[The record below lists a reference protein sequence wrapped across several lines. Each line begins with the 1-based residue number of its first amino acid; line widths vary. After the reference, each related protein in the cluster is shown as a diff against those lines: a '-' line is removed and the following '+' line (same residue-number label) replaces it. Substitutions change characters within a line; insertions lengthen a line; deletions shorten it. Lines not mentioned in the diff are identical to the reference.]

1 MRSVS
6 PRRLGGRSD
15 QSRRKRRLLIDVSV
29 IIRHDAKTGI
39 QRVVRALGEHLHS
52 AQQVDFDVRFV
63 GASRF
68 VPFRFVDGAF
78 LTGKPVGAFAS
89 FVIPRRGD
97 VFLGLDLSSRILPRY
112 IWQVARWRRRGVKM
126 AVLIYDLLPIQH
138 PEWFEGKLKR
148 SFENWVRFV
157 ADQCDVA
164 FCISRSVGASFTQW
178 LARTPDVS
186 PTRLRLATIPLGGD
200 LLRDRQQVQIG
211 GDDLAKLE
219 RLSSRP
225 FLLVVGTIEPRKG
238 HTVLLDA
245 FDRLSSQD
253 PRLAPSLV
261 IVGRPGWKTTDLQA
275 RMRAHPMLGRSLFW
289 FDDASDALV
298 DRLYRQAAGVVVPS
312 YAEGFGLPLAE
323 AAILGKRIL
332 ARDIAVFREHD
343 FPNVT
348 YFSEDDPASLA
359 ASITSFLA
367 SDAPIAPARAVSTWR
382 QSGEKLIEALA
393 EL

>member
-1 MRSVS
+1 M
-6 PRRLGGRSD
+6 
-15 QSRRKRRLLIDVSV
+15 LIDVSV

-39 QRVVRALGEHLHS
+39 QRVVRVLGEHLHS
-52 AQQVDFDVRFV
+52 ARQVDFDVRFV
-63 GASRF
+63 GASRY

-112 IWQVARWRRRGVKM
+112 SWQVARWRRRGVKI

-138 PEWFEGKLKR
+138 PEWFEDKLKR

-211 GDDLAKLE
+211 GDDLARLE

-253 PRLAPSLV
+253 DRLAPSLV
-261 IVGRPGWKTTDLQA
+261 IVGRPGWKTADLQA
-275 RMRAHPMLGRSLFW
+275 RIRAHPMLGRSLFW
-289 FDDASDALV
+289 FDNASDALV

-359 ASITSFLA
+359 VSITSFLA
-367 SDAPIAPARAVSTWR
+367 GDAPIAPAKAVSTWR